1 MAVKKAATKSVAKE
15 VELQEE
21 KTVVVSKP
29 LVQEPAG
36 PKWEIKDR
44 TYILSNG
51 NAPLTHTIPSRHTR
65 KYSLLY
71 FDEETGTQ
79 KELRYGTN
87 QSSPLVEEQKGEV
100 TVGHIVFDNGSLVVP
115 KTKQNLQKLLSLYHP
130 LRDKVYFE
138 FDSVEEAVDELDILE
153 LQIDALNAASSM
165 DIDQV
170 EAIMRTETGSK
181 VSNMS
186 SKELKRDLLLFARSN
201 PYLFLELANDEN
213 VELRN
218 LAVKSVELGIVAL
231 SSDQRTFSWASNGR
245 KLMTV
250 PFDENPYSA
259 MAAFFKTD
267 EGIEVLRSIEKK
279 LN

>member
-1 MAVKKAATKSVAKE
+1 MKK
-15 VELQEE
+15 
-21 KTVVVSKP
+21 
-29 LVQEPAG
+29 
-36 PKWEIKDR
+36 
-44 TYILSNG
+44 
-51 NAPLTHTIPSRHTR
+51 
-65 KYSLLY
+65 
-71 FDEETGTQ
+71 TGTQ

-267 EGIEVLRSIEKK
+267 EGVEVFKSIEKK
-279 LN
+279 LK

>member
-1 MAVKKAATKSVAKE
+1 MAVKKAATKNVAKE
-15 VELQEE
+15 VELQKE
-21 KTVVVSKP
+21 KTVAVSQT
-29 LVQEPAG
+29 LVKEPAA

-51 NAPLTHTIPSRHTR
+51 NSPLTHTIPSRHTR

-100 TVGHIVFDNGSLVVP
+100 TVGHIIFDNGSLVVP
-115 KTKQNLQKLLSLYHP
+115 KAKQNLQKLLSLYHP

-138 FDSVEEAVDELDILE
+138 FDSVEEAVDDLDILE
-153 LQIDALNAASSM
+153 LQIDALNAASLM

-181 VSNMS
+181 VSKMS
-186 SKELKRDLLLFARSN
+186 SKELKRDLLLFARGN

-218 LAVKSVELGIVAL
+218 LAVKSVELGIVSL
-231 SSDQRTFSWASNGR
+231 SSDQRTFSWSSNGR

-267 EGIEVLRSIEKK
+267 EGVEVFRSIEKK
-279 LN
+279 LK